1 MTKEEEKKL
10 KRILIPLLVL
20 ALLLCGATASAAGN
34 TMMFDRDTKSQL
46 EKQYLFFFNVS

>member
-1 MTKEEEKKL
+1 M

-34 TMMFDRDTKSQL
+34 TMMFDR
-46 EKQYLFFFNVS
+46 NVNTVFEGETLQTVLIREG